1 VAGLAQLTDR
11 ELDVLRLIADGLS
24 NAIIAE
30 RLFIGEGTVKTH
42 VSSILSKLR
51 VADRTKAAAGMAAR
65 NRRPRWLTFH
75 VSVQLDER

>member
-11 ELDVLRLIADGLS
+11 ELEVLRLIAGGLS

-42 VSSILSKLR
+42 VSSILSKLQ
-51 VADRTKAAAGMAAR
+51 VTDRTKAAALAWQQGIVDHAG
-65 NRRPRWLTFH
+65 
-75 VSVQLDER
+75 